1 MIDKRGDILGKVL
14 ILGNSQV
21 GKSSILNQF
30 TEGTF
35 SETMPPTLGI
45 DYKIS
50 QITSGEDTIKLQIW
64 DTAGQEKFKAITENF
79 YKGAQGIILVFDL
92 TDRESFNNIR
102 VWLKNIF
109 EKAGKN
115 VVICLVGNK
124 LDLFDNLKNDSTS
137 QGKLVPQEDIDQLL
151 SEHPF
156 HYLKTSAKTNV
167 NIKEAFDF
175 IGSELLKNNSDVIK
189 EHKDKMLKSGSKD
202 KEDKK
207 SGLGCC

>member
-50 QITSGEDTIKLQIW
+50 QITAGEDTIKLQIW
-64 DTAGQEKFKAITENF
+64 DTAGQEKFKSITENF

-92 TDRESFNNIR
+92 TDRGSFDNIR

-124 LDLFDNLKNDSTS
+124 LDLYQLYMVDPST
-137 QGKLVPQEDIDQLL
+137 QAKCVPQEDVDQLL
-151 SEHPF
+151 AEHPF
-156 HYLKTSAKTNV
+156 HYLKTSAKTNINV
-167 NIKEAFDF
+167 KEAFDYV
-175 IGSELLKNNSDVIK
+175 D
-189 EHKDKMLKSGSKD
+189 
-202 KEDKK
+202 
-207 SGLGCC
+207 

>member
-30 TEGTF
+30 TEGSF
-35 SETMPPTLGI
+35 SDSMPPTLGI

-50 QITSGEDTIKLQIW
+50 QISVGGETIKLQIW
-64 DTAGQEKFKAITENF
+64 DTAGQEKFKSITENF

-92 TDRESFNNIR
+92 TDRDSFANIR

-109 EKAGKN
+109 DKAGKN

-124 LDLFDNLKNDSTS
+124 LDLWETYQKDPTMQPKCVIQDE
-137 QGKLVPQEDIDQLL
+137 VDQLIAEY
-151 SEHPF
+151 SF
-156 HYLKTSAKTNV
+156 YYLRTSAKKNV
-167 NIKEAFDF
+167 NIKEAFNYLAA
-175 IGSELLKNNSDVIK
+175 ELLKRNADVIREHRGKNLKASAGDTSEKK
-189 EHKDKMLKSGSKD
+189 EG
-202 KEDKK
+202 
-207 SGLGCC
+207 GCC